1 MKKVMSMLVVVMVT
15 LMLTGCGEGFI
26 KPFKKEIRETVK
38 SSETAFSIPL
48 IGDNMSKQKDF
59 MSIDYLKNNKIQ
71 EKEII
76 IPQRWVQ
83 TGRALIWSAGK
94 YIPTM
99 KIIKVDR
106 TPQSRK
112 WDDVK
117 RSGKSTKDDGFTVE
131 SSDSIG
137 FVIGAVTQAKIEEA
151 DTPLFLYSY
160 SGNDLTTIMNADVR
174 SFIGNI
180 LTRECGK
187 LDIEACK
194 LNKSSIFKIVKD
206 ETVKHFKQYGITI
219 THLGQSGQINY
230 INKDIQ
236 KAIDKKATADAAVK
250 VAKKEQ
256 ERKIIEA
263 TTKMKQQVIEQEKET
278 ALAKEKQKR
287 EKVQFETKKQNAL
300 IAEQQK
306 IEVASKQAQMQGI
319 LNKKDMEVADAA
331 RYIKE
336 QKQAVIGTIAE
347 LTKLEILRL
356 EAEAKLE
363 YARNHKGG
371 TPNIL
376 VNTSGNDS
384 GSNLM
389 KQMIPVLN
397 VNKMLAK

>member
-1 MKKVMSMLVVVMVT
+1 MKNIVSMLAVVMVT

-26 KPFKKEIRETVK
+26 KPFKEVVRVPVE
-38 SSETAFSIPL
+38 SNESAFVVPL
-48 IGDNMSKQKDF
+48 LGENLEKQKNI
-59 MSIDYLKNNKIQ
+59 MSIAYLEKNKVQSKLI
-71 EKEII
+71 E
-76 IPQRWVQ
+76 IPQKWVQ
-83 TGRALIWSAGK
+83 TGRAFIWSTGK
-94 YIPTM
+94 YIDTV
-99 KIIKVDR
+99 KVIKVNMS
-106 TPQSRK
+106 PQSRK

-117 RSGKSTKDDGFTVE
+117 TKGKAVDDGFTVE

-137 FVIGAVTQAKIEEA
+137 FIIGAVTQAKINQRDA
-151 DTPLFLYSY
+151 SLFLASY
-160 SGNDLTTIMNADVR
+160 SGNNLTSILDADVR

-194 LNKSSIFKIVKD
+194 LGKSKIFKTVKD

-230 INKDIQ
+230 INEDIQ

-256 ERKIIEA
+256 KRKIIEA

-306 IEVASKQAQMQGI
+306 IEVATKQALMQGI

-336 QKQAVIGTIAE
+336 QKQSVIGTITE
-347 LTKLEILRL
+347 LTKLDILKL
-356 EAEAKLE
+356 EAEAKLA

-371 TPNIL
+371 TPRIL
-376 VNTSGNDS
+376 VNTSGNSS
-384 GSNLM
+384 GSDIM

-397 VNKMLAK
+397 VNKMLDN